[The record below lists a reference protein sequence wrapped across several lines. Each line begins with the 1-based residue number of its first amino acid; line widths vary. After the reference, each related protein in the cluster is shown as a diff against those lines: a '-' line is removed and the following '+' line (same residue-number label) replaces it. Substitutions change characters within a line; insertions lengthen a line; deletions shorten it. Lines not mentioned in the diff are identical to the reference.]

1 MNTYILKDPIINVTS
16 CSIRLSPLGILHLDG
31 IDQKSIAPLKKLLE
45 TFERDWR
52 EGWFILASEKFL
64 FLDDHTIKYWKDIA
78 SYYLSSLCHL
88 PPESEFSPLKPPE
101 NNQLSDWILNVPPMM
116 GGEYLTIDRMIGLWN
131 HLNTWIGHVSLK
143 NGGIHTFLSKWAPQW
158 RQVGRVCFH
167 LAENK
172 KSIDLPFAFLATYS
186 TGFGSEGKLRHLPL
200 KIALQQYSGDNNRAA
215 LINLLT
221 PVQTASEKCLWVNDL
236 ISSGELYQPVAWSA
250 NKAYKFLN
258 SVPQLEESGLSIRIP
273 NWWKQRPRPQV
284 SVTIDSSNKKLSASA
299 LLDFKVELTLGDDQL
314 TEEEIAQLLKNDQGL
329 AYLRG
334 QWVEVDTKRLQE
346 AITHWKMVQK
356 QQNEGKISFIEGM
369 RLLAG
374 LPAKLEDAPFQE
386 EQRHWINIT
395 TSQALGETLKKLRDP
410 TLISNQPVKGLTVSL
425 RPYQQ
430 EGVNWLSLLSGLG
443 LGACLA
449 DDMGLGKTIQILS
462 LLQQVQNTKLSE
474 KSTPSLLIIPASLL
488 GNWQRESQRFTP
500 SLKFLLLHP
509 SEMKSRTFS
518 EIENSLDNFF
528 NDIDYV
534 VTTYSMIVKMQW
546 LSKVSWNLLIL
557 DEAQAIKNAGTK
569 QARAIKLLKSQSR
582 IALTGTPIENRL
594 FDLWSLFDFLNPGLL
609 GSSKR
614 FSEYI
619 KNSGQSGQYESLR
632 KLIAPYMLR
641 RMKTD
646 PRIITELPN
655 KIETTT
661 FCTLSKQQARQYQAV
676 VQGLLKSLENI
687 SPKERR
693 GAVLKVLLELK
704 QICNHPSHYAGCG
717 EYHPSQ
723 SGKFE
728 RLQQICEELAAKQ
741 ERVLIFTQ
749 FSTIIE
755 PLEQHLCQIFG
766 RKGLILH
773 GGTSIKERKNLVE
786 DFQRED
792 GPPFFVLS
800 LKAGGTGLTLTAA
813 SHVIHFDRWWN
824 PAVENQ
830 ATDRAFRIGQKKNVQ
845 VHKFVTQGTI
855 EEKIDAIISSKKK
868 LATEI
873 LSPTDEISITELSDD
888 ELLNLLT
895 LDIDRATII

>member
-1 MNTYILKDPIINVTS
+1 MNTQILKEPITNATS
-16 CSIRLSPLGILHLDG
+16 CSIRLSPAGTLHLDG
-31 IDQKSIAPLKKLLE
+31 IHQNSFAPLQKLIE
-45 TFERDWR
+45 SFERDWR
-52 EGWFILASEKFL
+52 EGWFRLASETFL
-64 FLDDHTIKYWKDIA
+64 FLDDHSIRYWKGIA
-78 SYYLSSLCHL
+78 AHYLTSLCHL

-101 NNQLSDWILNVPPMM
+101 KDQLSDWILNVPPMM
-116 GGEYLTIDRMIGLWN
+116 GGEYLTIDRLISLWD
-131 HLNTWIGHVSLK
+131 HLNTWIGHVSSK
-143 NGGIHTFLSKWAPQW
+143 NGIHTFLTEWAPQW

-172 KSIDLPFAFLATYS
+172 NNIDFPFAFLATYS
-186 TGFGSEGKLRHLPL
+186 TGFGFGGKLRHLPL
-200 KIALQQYSGDNNRAA
+200 KDALQQYSGDNNRAA

-221 PVQTASEKCLWVNDL
+221 PVKNASEKCFWVNDL
-236 ISSGELYQPVAWSA
+236 VSSGELYQPVAWSA

-258 SVPQLEESGLSIRIP
+258 SVPQLEESGLSVRIP
-273 NWWKQRPRPQV
+273 NWWKRRSRPQV
-284 SVTIDSSNKKLSASA
+284 SVTIGSSNKKLSVSA
-299 LLDFKVELTLGDDQL
+299 LLDFKVELALGDDRL
-314 TEEEIAQLLKNDQGL
+314 TEKELAELLKNDQGL

-334 QWVEVDTKRLQE
+334 QWVEVDSKKLQE
-346 AITHWKMVQK
+346 ALTHWKMIQK
-356 QQNEGKISFIEGM
+356 QQKEGKISFIEGM

-374 LPAKLEDAPFQE
+374 VPAELEDVTFHE
-386 EQRHWINIT
+386 EQRHWVNIT
-395 TSQALGETLKKLRDP
+395 AAKTLGETLKSLRDP
-410 TLISNQPVKGLTVSL
+410 TLISNEPIKGLTVSL

-430 EGVNWLSLLSGLG
+430 NGVSWLLLLSGLG

-462 LLQQVQNTKLSE
+462 LLQQIKNNKLSK
-474 KSTPSLLIIPASLL
+474 KSIPSLLIVPASLL

-500 SLKFLLLHP
+500 SLKFLILHP
-509 SEMKSRTFS
+509 SEIKNCTILD
-518 EIENSLDNFF
+518 IENSLDNFF
-528 NDIDYV
+528 SDIDYV
-534 VTTYSMIVKMQW
+534 ITTYSMIVKMEW
-546 LSKVSWNLLIL
+546 LSKISWNLLIL
-557 DEAQAIKNAGTK
+557 DEAQAIKNVGTK
-569 QARAIKLLKSQSR
+569 QAKAIKLLKSQSR

-619 KNSGQSGQYESLR
+619 KNSSQSRPYESLR
-632 KLIAPYMLR
+632 KLIGPYMLR

-646 PRIITELPN
+646 PRIISELPD
-655 KIETTT
+655 KIETTI
-661 FCTLSKQQARQYQAV
+661 FCTLSKRQVQQYQAV
-676 VQGLLKSLENI
+676 VQELLRTLEDI

-693 GAVLKVLLELK
+693 GAVLKALLELK

-717 EYHPSQ
+717 EYHPSH

-741 ERVLIFTQ
+741 ERVLVFTQ

-755 PLEQHLCQIFG
+755 PLEQHLSKIFG
-766 RKGLILH
+766 KKGLILH
-773 GGTSIKERKNLVE
+773 GGTPIKERKNLIE

-855 EEKIDAIISSKKK
+855 EEQIDAIITSKKK

-873 LSPTDEISITELSDD
+873 LSPSDEISITELPND
-888 ELLNLLT
+888 ELLRLLT
-895 LDIDRATII
+895 LDIDRATAM